1 MNRKNIPLIMML
13 VAGLVTIVIT
23 YIRQYSI
30 LSKLAVL
37 FAVML
42 VFYCLGSIL
51 VWFLDHF
58 DAENEKRNVSEG
70 EVIEKD
76 ADPEAPE
83 SLGSDSDQEEQTI

>member
-1 MNRKNIPLIMML
+1 MNRKNIPLILML

-42 VFYCLGSIL
+42 VFYCLGSTL

-58 DAENEKRNVSEG
+58 DAENEKRNAQEG

-76 ADPEAPE
+76 ADPGAPE
-83 SLGSDSDQEEQTI
+83 SRESDSEEEEQSI